1 MKQDWENSS
10 SVYSQKHQTFYRW
23 ILYPVIMF
31 ILLLGLFLTLAKKEV
46 VIRTSAKITANAC
59 KLEVPIDTKIIE
71 NQLVENKE
79 VKKGEKLVIFDAQN
93 LQLQKAPL
101 ETENEQ
107 ISKEKESAQ
116 RLIDSLNT
124 DSNQF
129 QQPDPFGYEDQLKSI
144 LSENTANQLEI
155 EQKKLT
161 NQKEQEAYQK
171 ANNQLTKQLQSYKNQ
186 VTEWEQVRTAW
197 QNQQSL
203 QGFPTEIMT
212 EYQAWQT
219 QVKEVSEEQKEQT
232 KASITLQINER
243 ITQIKSMIEQLENE
257 QVKLVE
263 PTSIEP
269 EIQKQTETY
278 IQIKEQAITATK
290 QKIKE
295 LSSTENKNKQ
305 TIQLLNEQFQQAV
318 IKAPITGK
326 IHLND
331 EVKGLTEIPKGT
343 VIAEIYPALNKEK
356 QLFTAY
362 IPSSDMTRIKV
373 NMPVHLKIDNKG
385 VKTEILNGKLTQI
398 AETSTP
404 TEKGDFYLV
413 KGTISIPKKLD
424 IRYGITGELSLIIGK
439 KTYLQQIK
447 DWIFN
452 K

>member
-23 ILYPVIMF
+23 ILYPVIIF
-31 ILLLGLFLTLAKKEV
+31 ILLLGLFLTFAKKEV

-59 KLEVPIDTKIIE
+59 KLEVPIDTKITE

-79 VKKGEKLVIFDAQN
+79 VKKGEKLVTFDVQD

-129 QQPDPFGYEDQLKSI
+129 QQPDRFGYEDQLKSI

-155 EQKKLT
+155 KQKKLA

-171 ANNQLTKQLQSYKNQ
+171 VNNQLTKQLQSYQNQ
-186 VTEWEQVRTAW
+186 VSEWEQVRTAW
-197 QNQQSL
+197 QNQQDL

-212 EYQAWQT
+212 EYQAWKT
-219 QVKEVSEEQKEQT
+219 QVKETIKEQKEQA
-232 KASITLQINER
+232 KASITVQINER
-243 ITQIKSMIEQLENE
+243 ITQIKSTIEQLENE
-257 QVKLVE
+257 QAKL
-263 PTSIEP
+263 IEP
-269 EIQKQTETY
+269 ITIENEIKRQSATYAQT
-278 IQIKEQAITATK
+278 KEQTITATK

-295 LSSTENKNKQ
+295 LSSEEDKNKH
-305 TIQLLNEQFQQAV
+305 TIQFLNEQIKQAV
-318 IKAPITGK
+318 IKAPITGT

-343 VIAEIYPALNKEK
+343 VIAEIYPSLNKQK

-362 IPSSDMTRIKV
+362 IPSSEITRIKT
-373 NMPVHLKIDNKG
+373 NMPVHLKLDNKG
-385 VKTEILNGKLTQI
+385 VKTEILNGKLTEI
-398 AETSTP
+398 SETSTP
-404 TEKGDFYLV
+404 TKKGDFYLV

-424 IRYGITGELSLIIGK
+424 LRYGITGELSLIIGK

-452 K
+452 E

>member
-31 ILLLGLFLTLAKKEV
+31 ILLLGLFLTFAKKEV

-79 VKKGEKLVIFDAQN
+79 VKKGEKLVTFDAQN

-155 EQKKLT
+155 EQKKLA

-305 TIQLLNEQFQQAV
+305 TIQLLNEQIQQAV

-362 IPSSDMTRIKV
+362 ISSSDMTRIKV

-452 K
+452 E

>member
-23 ILYPVIMF
+23 ILYPIITF
-31 ILLLGLFLTLAKKEV
+31 ILLLGLFLTFAKKEV
-46 VIRTSAKITANAC
+46 VIRTSAKITANAS
-59 KLEVPIDTKIIE
+59 KLEVPIDTKITE
-71 NQLVENKE
+71 NQLVENKK
-79 VKKGEKLVIFDAQN
+79 VKKGEKLVTFDVQN
-93 LQLQKAPL
+93 LQLQKTSL

-107 ISKEKESAQ
+107 ISKEKEAAQ

-129 QQPDPFGYEDQLKSI
+129 QQSDLFGYEDQLKNI

-155 EQKKLT
+155 KQKKLA

-212 EYQAWQT
+212 AYQAWQT

-243 ITQIKSMIEQLENE
+243 ITQIKSMVEQLENE

-278 IQIKEQAITATK
+278 IQIKEQTITATR

-305 TIQLLNEQFQQAV
+305 TIQLLNEQIQQAV
-318 IKAPITGK
+318 IRAPITGK
-326 IHLND
+326 VHLND

-343 VIAEIYPALNKEK
+343 VIAEIYPALNKQK

-385 VKTEILNGKLTQI
+385 VKTEILNGNLTQI
-398 AETSTP
+398 AETSTT

-413 KGTISIPKKLD
+413 KGIISIPKKLD

-447 DWIFN
+447 NWIFN
-452 K
+452 E

>member
-1 MKQDWENSS
+1 M
-10 SVYSQKHQTFYRW
+10 
-23 ILYPVIMF
+23 
-31 ILLLGLFLTLAKKEV
+31 
-46 VIRTSAKITANAC
+46 IRTSAKITANAC

-79 VKKGEKLVIFDAQN
+79 VKKGEKLVTFDAQN

-155 EQKKLT
+155 EKKKLA

-171 ANNQLTKQLQSYKNQ
+171 ANNQLTKQPQSYKNQ

-305 TIQLLNEQFQQAV
+305 TIQLLNEQIQQAV

-331 EVKGLTEIPKGT
+331 EVKGLTEIPTGT

-362 IPSSDMTRIKV
+362 IPSSDMTRVKV

-452 K
+452 E

>member
-23 ILYPVIMF
+23 IIYPIIMF
-31 ILLLGLFLTLAKKEV
+31 ILLLGLFLTFAKKEV
-46 VIRTSAKITANAC
+46 VIRTSAKITANAS
-59 KLEVPIDTKIIE
+59 KLEVPIDTKITE

-79 VKKGEKLVIFDAQN
+79 VKKGEKLVTFDVQN
-93 LQLQKAPL
+93 LQLQKASL

-107 ISKEKESAQ
+107 ISKEKEAAQ

-129 QQPDPFGYEDQLKSI
+129 QQPDLFGYEDQLKSI

-155 EQKKLT
+155 EQKKLA

-171 ANNQLTKQLQSYKNQ
+171 TNNQLTKQLQSYKNQ
-186 VTEWEQVRTAW
+186 VIEWEQVRTAW

-203 QGFPTEIMT
+203 QGFSTEIMT
-212 EYQAWQT
+212 VYQAWQT

-243 ITQIKSMIEQLENE
+243 ITQIKSMVEQLENE
-257 QVKLVE
+257 QIKLVE

-269 EIQKQTETY
+269 EIQKQTEAY
-278 IQIKEQAITATK
+278 IQIKEQTITATR

-305 TIQLLNEQFQQAV
+305 TIQLLNEQIQQAV
-318 IKAPITGK
+318 IRAPITGK

-343 VIAEIYPALNKEK
+343 VIAEIYPALNKQK
-356 QLFTAY
+356 QLFTSY

-398 AETSTP
+398 TETSTT

-452 K
+452 E

>member
-1 MKQDWENSS
+1 M
-10 SVYSQKHQTFYRW
+10 
-23 ILYPVIMF
+23 
-31 ILLLGLFLTLAKKEV
+31 FLTFAKKEV

-79 VKKGEKLVIFDAQN
+79 VKKGEKLVTFDAQN

-155 EQKKLT
+155 EKKKLA

-305 TIQLLNEQFQQAV
+305 TIQLLNEQIQQAV

-331 EVKGLTEIPKGT
+331 EVKGLTEIPTGT

-362 IPSSDMTRIKV
+362 IPSSDMTRVKV

-452 K
+452 E

>member
-10 SVYSQKHQTFYRW
+10 SVYSQKHQTIYRW
-23 ILYPVIMF
+23 ILYPVIIF
-31 ILLLGLFLTLAKKEV
+31 ILLLGLFLTFAKKEV

-79 VKKGEKLVIFDAQN
+79 VKKGEKLVTFDAQN

-129 QQPDPFGYEDQLKSI
+129 QQPDPFEYEDQLKSI

-155 EQKKLT
+155 EKKKLA

-305 TIQLLNEQFQQAV
+305 TIQLLNEQIQQAV

-331 EVKGLTEIPKGT
+331 EVKGLTEIPTGT

-362 IPSSDMTRIKV
+362 IPSSDMTRVKV

-452 K
+452 E

>member
-23 ILYPVIMF
+23 ILYPIIIF
-31 ILLLGLFLTLAKKEV
+31 FLILGLFLTFVKKEV
-46 VIRTSAKITANAC
+46 VIRTTAKITANTC
-59 KLEVPIDTKIIE
+59 KLEVPIDTKITE

-79 VKKGEKLVIFDAQN
+79 VKKGEKLVTFDVQD
-93 LQLQKAPL
+93 LQSQKAPL

-155 EQKKLT
+155 KQKKLA

-171 ANNQLTKQLQSYKNQ
+171 VNNQLTKQLQSYQNQ
-186 VTEWEQVRTAW
+186 VSEWEQVRTAW
-197 QNQQSL
+197 QSQQDI
-203 QGFPTEIMT
+203 QGFTTEIMT

-219 QVKEVSEEQKEQT
+219 QVKETSKEQKEQVKT
-232 KASITLQINER
+232 SIIVQINER
-243 ITQIKSMIEQLENE
+243 ITQIKSTIEQLENE
-257 QVKLVE
+257 QAKLVE
-263 PTSIEP
+263 PFTIEN
-269 EIQKQTETY
+269 EIKKQAESYT
-278 IQIKEQAITATK
+278 QIKEQTITATK

-295 LSSTENKNKQ
+295 LSSTEDKNKQ
-305 TIQLLNEQFQQAV
+305 TIQLLNEQIQQAV

-343 VIAEIYPALNKEK
+343 VIAEVYPSLNKQK

-362 IPSSDMTRIKV
+362 IPSSEITRIKN
-373 NMPVHLKIDNKG
+373 NMPVHLKLDKKG
-385 VKTEILNGKLTQI
+385 VKTEILNGKLTEI

-413 KGTISIPKKLD
+413 KGIISIPKKLD
-424 IRYGITGELSLIIGK
+424 LRYGVTGELSLIIGK

>member
-1 MKQDWENSS
+1 M
-10 SVYSQKHQTFYRW
+10 
-23 ILYPVIMF
+23 
-31 ILLLGLFLTLAKKEV
+31 
-46 VIRTSAKITANAC
+46 IRTSAKITANAC

-79 VKKGEKLVIFDAQN
+79 VKKGEKLVTFDAQN

-129 QQPDPFGYEDQLKSI
+129 QQPDPFEYEDQLKSI

-155 EQKKLT
+155 EKKKLA

-305 TIQLLNEQFQQAV
+305 TIQLLNEQIQQAV

-331 EVKGLTEIPKGT
+331 EVKGLTEIPTGT

-362 IPSSDMTRIKV
+362 IPSSDMTRVKV

-452 K
+452 E

>member
-31 ILLLGLFLTLAKKEV
+31 ILLLGLFLTFAKKEV
-46 VIRTSAKITANAC
+46 VIRTSAKITANAA
-59 KLEVPIDTKIIE
+59 KLEVPIDTKIVN

-79 VKKGEKLVIFDAQN
+79 VKKGEKLVTFDAQS
-93 LQLQKAPL
+93 LQLQKASL
-101 ETENEQ
+101 ETENSQ
-107 ISKEKESAQ
+107 ITSEKEAAH

-129 QQPDPFGYEDQLKSI
+129 LQTDSFGYENQLKTI
-144 LSENTANQLEI
+144 LSGNIANQLES
-155 EQKKLT
+155 EQKKLA
-161 NQKEQEAYQK
+161 NQKEKETYQK
-171 ANNQLTKQLQSYKNQ
+171 TSSQLAKQLDSYKNQ
-186 VTEWEQVRTAW
+186 VIEWEQVRTAW

-219 QVKEVSEEQKEQT
+219 QVKETRKEQKEQI
-232 KASITLQINER
+232 KASIVVQINER
-243 ITQIKSMIEQLENE
+243 ITQIKNTIEQLKNE
-257 QVKLVE
+257 QAKLVE
-263 PTSIEP
+263 PTTIEP
-269 EIQKQTETY
+269 EIKRQTETY
-278 IQIKEQAITATK
+278 MQAKEQAITATK

-295 LSSTENKNKQ
+295 LSSEENKNKQ
-305 TIQLLNEQFQQAV
+305 TIQLLNEQIQQAV
-318 IKAPITGK
+318 IKAPITGN

-343 VIAEIYPALNKEK
+343 VIAEIYPPLNRQK
-356 QLFTAY
+356 QLFTSY
-362 IPSSDMTRIKV
+362 IPSSEITRIKA
-373 NMPVHLKIDNKG
+373 NMPVHLKVDNNG
-385 VKTEILNGKLTQI
+385 VKTEILNGILTQI

-404 TEKGDFYLV
+404 TDKGELYLV
-413 KGTISIPKKLD
+413 KGTISVPKNLD
-424 IRYGITGELSLIIGK
+424 LRYGITGELSLIIGK
-439 KTYLQQIK
+439 KTYLQLIK

>member
-23 ILYPVIMF
+23 ILYPVIIF
-31 ILLLGLFLTLAKKEV
+31 ILLLGLFLTFAKKEV

-79 VKKGEKLVIFDAQN
+79 VKKGEKLVTFDAQN

-155 EQKKLT
+155 EKKKLA

-203 QGFPTEIMT
+203 QGFP
-212 EYQAWQT
+212 
-219 QVKEVSEEQKEQT
+219 
-232 KASITLQINER
+232 
-243 ITQIKSMIEQLENE
+243 
-257 QVKLVE
+257 
-263 PTSIEP
+263 
-269 EIQKQTETY
+269 
-278 IQIKEQAITATK
+278 
-290 QKIKE
+290 
-295 LSSTENKNKQ
+295 
-305 TIQLLNEQFQQAV
+305 
-318 IKAPITGK
+318 
-326 IHLND
+326 
-331 EVKGLTEIPKGT
+331 
-343 VIAEIYPALNKEK
+343 
-356 QLFTAY
+356 
-362 IPSSDMTRIKV
+362 
-373 NMPVHLKIDNKG
+373 
-385 VKTEILNGKLTQI
+385 
-398 AETSTP
+398 
-404 TEKGDFYLV
+404 
-413 KGTISIPKKLD
+413 
-424 IRYGITGELSLIIGK
+424 
-439 KTYLQQIK
+439 
-447 DWIFN
+447 
-452 K
+452 

>member
-23 ILYPVIMF
+23 ILYPVIIF
-31 ILLLGLFLTLAKKEV
+31 ILLLGLFLTFAKKEV

-79 VKKGEKLVIFDAQN
+79 VKKGEKLVTFDAQN

-129 QQPDPFGYEDQLKSI
+129 QQPDPFEYEDQLKSI

-155 EQKKLT
+155 EKKKLA

-305 TIQLLNEQFQQAV
+305 TIQLLNEQIQQAV

-331 EVKGLTEIPKGT
+331 EVKGLTEIPTGT

-362 IPSSDMTRIKV
+362 IPSSDMTRVKV

-413 KGTISIPKKLD
+413 KGTISIPKKLN

-452 K
+452 E

>member
-1 MKQDWENSS
+1 M
-10 SVYSQKHQTFYRW
+10 
-23 ILYPVIMF
+23 
-31 ILLLGLFLTLAKKEV
+31 
-46 VIRTSAKITANAC
+46 
-59 KLEVPIDTKIIE
+59 
-71 NQLVENKE
+71 
-79 VKKGEKLVIFDAQN
+79 
-93 LQLQKAPL
+93 
-101 ETENEQ
+101 
-107 ISKEKESAQ
+107 
-116 RLIDSLNT
+116 
-124 DSNQF
+124 
-129 QQPDPFGYEDQLKSI
+129 
-144 LSENTANQLEI
+144 
-155 EQKKLT
+155 
-161 NQKEQEAYQK
+161 
-171 ANNQLTKQLQSYKNQ
+171 
-186 VTEWEQVRTAW
+186 TEWEQVRTAW

-305 TIQLLNEQFQQAV
+305 TIQLLNEQIQQAV

-331 EVKGLTEIPKGT
+331 EVKGLTEIPTGT

-362 IPSSDMTRIKV
+362 IPSSDMTRVKV

-452 K
+452 E

>member
-10 SVYSQKHQTFYRW
+10 SVDSQKHQTFYRW
-23 ILYPVIMF
+23 ILYPVIIF
-31 ILLLGLFLTLAKKEV
+31 ILLLGLFLTFAKKEV

-79 VKKGEKLVIFDAQN
+79 VKKGEKLVTFDAQN

-129 QQPDPFGYEDQLKSI
+129 QQPDPFEYEDQLKSI

-155 EQKKLT
+155 EKKKLA

-305 TIQLLNEQFQQAV
+305 TIQLLNEQIQQAV

-331 EVKGLTEIPKGT
+331 EVKGLTEIPTGT

-362 IPSSDMTRIKV
+362 IPSSDMTRVKV

-452 K
+452 E